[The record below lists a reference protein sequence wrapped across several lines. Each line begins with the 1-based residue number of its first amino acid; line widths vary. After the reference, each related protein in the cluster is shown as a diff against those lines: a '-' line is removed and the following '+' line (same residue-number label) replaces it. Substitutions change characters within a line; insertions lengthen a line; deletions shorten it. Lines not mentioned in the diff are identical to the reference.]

1 MALIGKVSSSA
12 TETGSFG
19 YLQLLGN
26 ISSSAFDATASFTQT
41 AKVSANTVKILNAT
55 FVAKTS
61 GDTGAQGA
69 QGAAPGGATGHAG
82 ATGAQGSQGGQGGA
96 GPSGHPGAQ
105 GGQGSSPGGPTGP
118 TGATGA
124 QGGQGGSPGG
134 GGGATG
140 ATGAQGSQ
148 GGGGP
153 TGHQGATGAQGGQG
167 GSPGGPTGPGG
178 PGGATGAQGGAGTSS
193 EVYIN
198 KLIVGPGPHTVYA
211 NRLVVSKGDTSP
223 YFSSIWGGPSNPIVN
238 ETGGAHGGYTCVALN
253 NYYGGHIFSF
263 YSNRST
269 YPSGMS
275 SDTKSK
281 TDISVWSSSEPASN
295 TVVSMSQYLKRFQFS
310 TPSYNHNIH
319 RGFVAQDI
327 EESGSTEMKKFVYS
341 TVPKNKMDY
350 GDIYFLDYF
359 GLGAVT
365 TKAVSELN
373 TYVENLES
381 RVAVLKG

>member
-1 MALIGKVSSSA
+1 MALLGSVNTTA
-12 TETGSFG
+12 TGSFG
-19 YLQLLGN
+19 RVNLNSSGISTITGSYLNMDELLVGKTLKVGTTEYAAAT
-26 ISSSAFDATASFTQT
+26 SAAA
-41 AKVSANTVKILNAT
+41 
-55 FVAKTS
+55 
-61 GDTGAQGA
+61 GAQGS
-69 QGAAPGGATGHAG
+69 QGGQGGPGGDGQAG
-82 ATGAQGSQGGQGGA
+82 ATGAQGSQGGQGG
-96 GPSGHPGAQ
+96 
-105 GGQGSSPGGPTGP
+105 PGGAGP

-124 QGGQGGSPGG
+124 QGS
-134 GGGATG
+134 
-140 ATGAQGSQ
+140 
-148 GGGGP
+148 
-153 TGHQGATGAQGGQG
+153 
-167 GSPGGPTGPGG
+167 
-178 PGGATGAQGGAGTSS
+178 GAGQD
-193 EVYIN
+193 VYIN

-211 NRLVVSKGDTSP
+211 NRIVVSKGDTSP

-238 ETGGAHGGYTCVALN
+238 ETGGSHGGHTVVACN

-263 YSNRST
+263 YANRST

-341 TVPKNKMDY
+341 MVPKNKMDY